1 MEQLTKRILAIVIIA
16 VIGTGI
22 GIGAWYF
29 LALPPGEGEN
39 PYEYPGYAGTGK
51 PPLANTIKVGLLDHT
66 AVYGQLTYVGMSMSA
81 NEINAAGGVDVGG
94 ATYYIGLT
102 VEDTKE
108 AFYMYDEAIAAVLRM
123 IEKDPDVVI
132 GGFRSEIAETYIPYL
147 MSAGIPFIGTG
158 CATTEFC
165 TVNVATDIWPYFFRI
180 MPQSSENLGLA
191 FIDWLDKF
199 LFPNMTG
206 EGVVLNGATIMYEE
220 LIWTIDLKNMLYD
233 YLNATSWNNPDI
245 NLGYANVTLKPITPS
260 MGPLDF
266 QAYWTDVFGPSGH
279 QLMLP
284 VISDPT
290 LGNYFGMGYNTT
302 KPDAIC
308 AGINVAH
315 QLSGYLTTTLAK
327 GCQYEVSMSGAERV
341 PGGPNAIAFW
351 DAFGVATGGYDPVYT
366 AIGAYDA
373 IKMIANASTIAGS
386 LALNDLVTALEGFT
400 ATNWMYGLTRKLAFD
415 ENHDI
420 VATDP
425 DAGLLDYSAPYWCQY
440 NQKGVKHVIQSGGF
454 YDDVAIP
461 NDFFRWP
468 DWWVLP

>member
-22 GIGAWYF
+22 GIGVWFF
-29 LALPPGEGEN
+29 LATPEAAEN
-39 PYEYPGYAGTGK
+39 PYEYPGYAGDGK
-51 PPLANTIKVGLLDHT
+51 PPLSRTIKVGLLEHT

-81 NEINAAGGVDVGG
+81 AEINAAGGVDVGG
-94 ATYYIGLT
+94 NTYYIGITL
-102 VEDTKE
+102 EDTKE
-108 AFYMYDEAIAAVLRM
+108 AAYLYDEAIAATLRM
-123 IEKDPDVVI
+123 IEKDPDICI
-132 GGFRSEIAETYIPYL
+132 GGFRSEVTETYVPYL
-147 MSAGIPFIGTG
+147 MDAGIPFITTG

-165 TVNVATDIWPYFFRI
+165 QDNVRLGTWPYFFRI
-180 MPQSSENLGLA
+180 MPQNSERLGLA
-191 FIDWLDKF
+191 FMDWLENF

-206 EGVVLNGATIMYEE
+206 QGIILDGATIMYEE

-233 YLNATSWNNPDI
+233 FLNATSMTTPGVR
-245 NLGYANVTLKPITPS
+245 LGYANVTLKPITPS
-260 MGPLDF
+260 MGALDF
-266 QAYWTDVFGPSGH
+266 NAYWTDVFGPSGH

-290 LGNYFGMGYNTT
+290 LGNYFGMGYNIT

-315 QLSGYLTTTLAK
+315 QLAGYLTTTPAG

-341 PGGPNAIAFW
+341 PNGPNSIAFW

-373 IKMIANASTIAGS
+373 IKLIANATSIGGSTN
-386 LALNDLVTALEGFT
+386 LNDLMTGLESFDSD
-400 ATNWMYGLTRKLAFD
+400 NWMFGLGRRLAFD
-415 ENHDI
+415 QYHDV

-425 DAGLLDYSAPYWCQY
+425 DLGLYNFSAPLWCQY
-440 NQKGVKHVIQSGGF
+440 NRKGVKHVIPSGGF
-454 YDDVAIP
+454 YDDGWIP
-461 NDFFRWP
+461 NDIFRWP
-468 DWWVLP
+468 HWWVLP